1 MPYLRG
7 KLKGELKVNEIRK
20 LIKLHNKL
28 SKITIPVRST
38 RDQII
43 KIVNDSGYTIDHK
56 NSKFKSNKGDKDLTL
71 KEAQETFP
79 VKKRV
84 KKTVVKKAVILD
96 KKPITIKKKEDEVRP
111 AKIAAPPIP
120 PNVQGKRIKVKI
132 GKPSGRVKVG
142 KLNVG
147 KIDNTPAPKKPLG
160 KVKTAVKKID
170 DSGKGTGLKP
180 KAKKTPKKKEPKKKL
195 EFLDELVD
203 KGKYELEE
211 TGYRDK
217 MGNRRC
223 GDFVTVSKY
232 IIEAEK
238 NNFKKVRI
246 FKLSDIDTDIRNVGS
261 RNYANP
267 TPLLIL
273 YTYFNRLIEN
283 KEFFIKIKDDCGVKE
298 LLFVEKAYKILL
310 DKYDIIDK
318 KITEQNKRY
327 NPNISIKKLKDLE
340 FNLTKNTEPKKEEPK
355 KKNILFINENDEDVK
370 ADKKEK
376 PPPRFPFEVPDKKK
390 KKDDGKNEKL
400 ENELIDLS
408 SEAEFVKKNIRDS
421 PNYSVNKASAIESKI
436 FEESDYKNYDTMN
449 RAFMVLKK
457 KAEGI
462 EGGELVDIS
471 DSIND
476 IKDTLAF
483 IKDNIQGLN

>member
-1 MPYLRG
+1 MPYLKG
-7 KLKGELKVNEIRK
+7 PLKGELKTPEIRK
-20 LIKLHNKL
+20 LIRLHNKL

-79 VKKRV
+79 IKKRV
-84 KKTVVKKAVILD
+84 KKTPVVKKAVILD
-96 KKPITIKKKEDEVRP
+96 KKPITIKSKKEDEVRK
-111 AKIAAPPIP
+111 AKIPYPVIP

-142 KLNVG
+142 SLNVG

-160 KVKTAVKKID
+160 RVKTAVKKIE
-170 DSGKGTGLKP
+170 DSGEGTGLKP

-246 FKLSDIDTDIRNVGS
+246 FK
-261 RNYANP
+261 
-267 TPLLIL
+267 
-273 YTYFNRLIEN
+273 F
-283 KEFFIKIKDDCGVKE
+283 
-298 LLFVEKAYKILL
+298 
-310 DKYDIIDK
+310 
-318 KITEQNKRY
+318 
-327 NPNISIKKLKDLE
+327 
-340 FNLTKNTEPKKEEPK
+340 
-355 KKNILFINENDEDVK
+355 
-370 ADKKEK
+370 
-376 PPPRFPFEVPDKKK
+376 
-390 KKDDGKNEKL
+390 
-400 ENELIDLS
+400 
-408 SEAEFVKKNIRDS
+408 
-421 PNYSVNKASAIESKI
+421 
-436 FEESDYKNYDTMN
+436 
-449 RAFMVLKK
+449 
-457 KAEGI
+457 
-462 EGGELVDIS
+462 
-471 DSIND
+471 
-476 IKDTLAF
+476 
-483 IKDNIQGLN
+483 